1 MTPRARLRIVTESRP
16 ETPTSTSTSTES
28 VAPTDEA
35 LLASCA
41 HGDPAALGTL
51 YDRHALSVA
60 KFLSRLGHVD
70 AADVEDLVHDAFIAV
85 ARTAARF
92 RGDCGV
98 RTWILSVAANV
109 ARDRARASRRR
120 RAFKQL
126 WALRGS
132 EGRSEG
138 AEEIVSANETAVL
151 LQRALSKLPIE
162 QASVFVMCELEEV
175 PCGEAAQAVG
185 APIGTVYRWLH
196 DARCALRAAAKAE
209 TERGAQ
215 K

>member
-16 ETPTSTSTSTES
+16 NAATPAASL
-28 VAPTDEA
+28 APTDEA
-35 LLASCA
+35 LLASSA
-41 HGDPAALGTL
+41 HGDPAALGAL
-51 YDRHALSVA
+51 YDRHAQSVA

-92 RGDCGV
+92 RGDCAV

-126 WALRGS
+126 WALRGAS
-132 EGRSEG
+132 HSEG
-138 AEEIVSANETAVL
+138 ADEIVSANETAVL
-151 LQRALSKLPIE
+151 LERALAKLPIE

-175 PCGEAAQAVG
+175 PCSEAAQAVG
-185 APIGTVYRWLH
+185 APIGTIYRWLH
-196 DARCALRAAAKAE
+196 DARCALRAVAKAE